1 MTIKLVSQDLLYF
14 VLISFIFKSWDTD
27 MEFVTSA
34 FSYMYTLCPSFIPLF
49 PFFIMRKVEQQMNS
63 ALRNR
68 KNFSS
73 GNTTVIQNDD
83 NTADIFLH
91 GNCIG
96 YVDYSGKIAPTSGTL
111 KISDAGWQTV
121 TTKSRLNA
129 LCDEFAYGCYVF
141 QKNFDWFLGDVD
153 GNVRPF
159 PTEEFVTV

>member
-1 MTIKLVSQDLLYF
+1 
-14 VLISFIFKSWDTD
+14 
-27 MEFVTSA
+27 
-34 FSYMYTLCPSFIPLF
+34 
-49 PFFIMRKVEQQMNS
+49 MRKIEQQMNS

-83 NTADIFLH
+83 NTADVLLH
-91 GNCIG
+91 GNCIA
-96 YVDYSGKIAPTSGTL
+96 YVDYSGKIPPTNGTL

-141 QKNFDWFLGDVD
+141 QKNFDWFLGDRD
-153 GNVRPF
+153 GNKRPF
-159 PTEEFVTV
+159 PSEEFVTV

>member
-1 MTIKLVSQDLLYF
+1 MTVELLSQDLLQF

-34 FSYMYTLCPSFIPLF
+34 FSYMYTLCPFLFLLF
-49 PFFIMRKVEQQMNS
+49 PFKTMRKIEQQMNE
-63 ALRNR
+63 AILNR
-68 KNFSS
+68 QDFFK
-73 GNTTVIQNDD
+73 GNTSVENYITETGAREAVVK
-83 NTADIFLH
+83 LH
-91 GNCIG
+91 GNH
-96 YVDYSGKIAPTSGTL
+96 IATVGDTL
-111 KISDAGWQTV
+111 QISDAGWQTV

-129 LCDEFAYGCYVF
+129 LCNEFAEGCYVF